1 MFLEFR
7 QYPSLISHSNTRYKN
22 DIGSIWSLR
31 FWVYAYYAAFT
42 EEEKTFYEKVRD
54 VEALDDEIVMLR
66 VKIFALVVREPENMT
81 LLLRSLMCLDRL
93 CRTNVKDYK
102 RDSFDLKKMKESTI
116 ALLKNMSLS
125 TGLVEKKFH

>member
-1 MFLEFR
+1 MSDEVM
-7 QYPSLISHSNTRYKN
+7 QNVTPQSVAPAPADTDMKQC
-22 DIGSIWSLR
+22 
-31 FWVYAYYAAFT
+31 AYYAAFT

-93 CRTNVKDYK
+93 CRTNIKDYK
-102 RDSFDLKKMKESTI
+102 RDAFNLKKMKESTI
-116 ALLKNMSLS
+116 ALLKGINVPPEF
-125 TGLVEKKFH
+125 VEKKFH

>member
-1 MFLEFR
+1 
-7 QYPSLISHSNTRYKN
+7 
-22 DIGSIWSLR
+22 
-31 FWVYAYYAAFT
+31 
-42 EEEKTFYEKVRD
+42 
-54 VEALDDEIVMLR
+54 MLR
-66 VKIFALVVREPENMT
+66 VNIFALVVREPENMT

-116 ALLKNMSLS
+116 ALLKNMRLS

>member
-1 MFLEFR
+1 MSDEVM
-7 QYPSLISHSNTRYKN
+7 QNVTPQPVTTTPTDPDMKQC
-22 DIGSIWSLR
+22 
-31 FWVYAYYAAFT
+31 AYYAAFT

-116 ALLKNMSLS
+116 ALLKNMRLS

>member
-1 MFLEFR
+1 M
-7 QYPSLISHSNTRYKN
+7 
-22 DIGSIWSLR
+22 
-31 FWVYAYYAAFT
+31 YAYYAAFT

-102 RDSFDLKKMKESTI
+102 RDAFDLKKIKESTI
-116 ALLKNMSLS
+116 ALLKNMHLP